1 MAPLYSRIDTEPS
14 TLNPQTPLPMR
25 HDNLE
30 VTASAQLKN
39 DYPDI
44 VLTELANLLSV
55 KADFI
60 KSTDH
65 VALIGS
71 DDPTDKR
78 ATLVRFN
85 YYNDQQYPATAQVE
99 ILSIEVL
106 EAMPSRK
113 EYPGCM
119 VIIVP
124 KEEPNPAAAPA
135 AAGPQP
141 AAPAAQPTAQ
151 PDANA
156 TRAAK
161 AAKKASAQIKESKA
175 KAAKKGQQPKV

>member
-1 MAPLYSRIDTEPS
+1 
-14 TLNPQTPLPMR
+14 MR

-30 VTASAQLKN
+30 VTASAQLKS
-39 DYPDI
+39 DCGDD

-99 ILSIEVL
+99 ILSIEIL
-106 EAMPSRK
+106 EVMPSRK

-119 VIIVP
+119 VIILAADQP
-124 KEEPNPAAAPA
+124 QPAAPA
-135 AAGPQP
+135 AQPTAGPQP

-161 AAKKASAQIKESKA
+161 AAKKASAQINESKA
-175 KAAKKGQQPKV
+175 KAEKKGQPKA